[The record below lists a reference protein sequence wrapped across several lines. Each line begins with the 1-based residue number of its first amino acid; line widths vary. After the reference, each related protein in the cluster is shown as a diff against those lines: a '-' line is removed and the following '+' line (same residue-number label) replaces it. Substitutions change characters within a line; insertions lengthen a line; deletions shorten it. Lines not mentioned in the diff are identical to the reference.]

1 MKSMKLELV
10 LTPDNNKD
18 LADVVASM
26 LDMSGDRP
34 GAEGIS
40 VLAGKSLFKR
50 AIGKAAVGAVRMIGA
65 AGDNTTNALLMK
77 LRPFITDKVN
87 EYLVKYHITAS
98 VIINSVVKE
107 DNTMKIVLEADA
119 IDYKG
124 IITHYLPQILD
135 SVRKKDSQSIL
146 IQITDIIEN
155 DKAAVIGAVLDNL
168 SDEKKEAIVKLL
180 VNRYDRVICDK
191 ISEYLSD
198 QNIAIKVSQI
208 GIE

>member
-1 MKSMKLELV
+1 MKLELI

-18 LADVVASM
+18 LADVVSSM
-26 LDMSGDRP
+26 LEMSDDRP
-34 GAEGIS
+34 TAADS
-40 VLAGKSLFKR
+40 PTFARRPLFKKV
-50 AIGKAAVGAVRMIGA
+50 IGKAAVSAVRVIGA
-65 AGDNTTNALLMK
+65 TGDNTTNALLMK

-98 VIINSVVKE
+98 VIINSIVKE
-107 DNTMKIVLEADA
+107 ENTMKIVLEADA

-146 IQITDIIEN
+146 IQITDIIKN

-180 VNRYDRVICDK
+180 VNRYHSTICEK
-191 ISEYLSD
+191 ISKYLAD
-198 QNIAIKVSQI
+198 QNIAIQVSQI